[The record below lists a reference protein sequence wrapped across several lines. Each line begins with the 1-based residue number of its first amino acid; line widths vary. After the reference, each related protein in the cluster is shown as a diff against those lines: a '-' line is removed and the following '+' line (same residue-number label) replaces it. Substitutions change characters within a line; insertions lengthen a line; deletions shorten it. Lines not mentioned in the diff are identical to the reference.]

1 MLFKKKHLKKKFKII
16 SRCSEKGRGEA
27 QQEIQIITNTFINK
41 LFKKKFYQ
49 KYFLKINYI
58 LSLKKFMN
66 SFVSF
71 CEYC

>member
-1 MLFKKKHLKKKFKII
+1 MLFKKKHWQKHLKKKFKII

-27 QQEIQIITNTFINK
+27 QQDLQKHTKTFINK

-58 LSLKKFMN
+58 LSLK
-66 SFVSF
+66 SL
-71 CEYC
+71 